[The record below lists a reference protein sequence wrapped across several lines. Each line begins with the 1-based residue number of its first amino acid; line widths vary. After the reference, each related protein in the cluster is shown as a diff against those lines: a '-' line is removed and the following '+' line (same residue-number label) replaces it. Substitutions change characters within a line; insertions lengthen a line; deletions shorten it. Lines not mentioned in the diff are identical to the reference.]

1 MSSFPLKNMGGIDE
15 TSRILCIHIN
25 FPEMNGGISVY
36 GGKSNNN
43 KEGEIVVTNNTPKRK
58 IIKKCG
64 KKFSKAK
71 VLRYLKVMI
80 S

>member
-1 MSSFPLKNMGGIDE
+1 
-15 TSRILCIHIN
+15 
-25 FPEMNGGISVY
+25 MNGGISVY